1 MYGFNHGWFQKKRI
15 LLIMNH
21 SEPHLEKS
29 LMYQYHITVVGYL
42 AHFSQKSHF
51 KYLGTIGQHVEVIVG
66 EDIDEVIILSHELPY
81 ELKKILFEY
90 CQINGVTYRYIGNLY
105 ETSKN
110 NAHIDFL

>member
-1 MYGFNHGWFQKKRI
+1 
-15 LLIMNH
+15 
-21 SEPHLEKS
+21 
-29 LMYQYHITVVGYL
+29 MYQYHITVVGYL